1 MKDELGDR
9 MKGNYEDRTR
19 FSLPRRTYTII
30 RVDGKAFHTLT
41 KGMPKPF
48 SALFKDNVFNGFMDK
63 AAKALCKHIQGAQF
77 AYVQSDEISVLLIDF
92 EKTTTDAW
100 FDGNI
105 QKMASVAASI
115 ATAAFNKARLIHL
128 FERGFAMEFPEIK
141 TLDGETI
148 AKMIEIIKV
157 GEFDARVFTIP
168 DPIEVEN
175 YFIWRQKDATRNSVS
190 MAAKSLYSTKEL
202 EGKSSSDKQ
211 DMIHAK
217 GENWNDL
224 PDGFKRGRLISYE
237 YGFDLESSIE
247 FQKCSPEGMTA
258 EAANKLNEAASRGS
272 WEINPAP
279 DFLKER
285 DEIRDRIPKILVN

>member
-63 AAKALCKHIQGAQF
+63 TAKALCKHIQGAQF
-77 AYVQSDEISVLLIDF
+77 AYVQSDEISVLLTDF

-105 QKMASVAASI
+105 QKMVSVAASI
-115 ATAAFNKARLIHL
+115 ATAAFNKARLIRV
-128 FERGFAMEFPEIK
+128 FEEFPNEFD
-141 TLDGETI
+141 TDVNLDCETI
-148 AKMIEIIKV
+148 AKMIDVVKV

-190 MAAKSLYSTKEL
+190 MAARALFSDQETK
-202 EGKSSSDKQ
+202 GKSTNDKM
-211 DMIHAK
+211 DMIHSK

-247 FQKCSPEGMTA
+247 FQRCSPEGMTA
-258 EAANKLNEAASRGS
+258 EAANKLNEAASRGT

-285 DEIRDRIPKILVN
+285 DELRDRIPKILVN

>member
-48 SALFKDNVFNGFMDK
+48 NLGFDDNIFAGFMDK
-63 AAKALCKHIQGAQF
+63 TAKALCQHIQGAQF
-77 AYVQSDEISVLLIDF
+77 AYVQSDEISVLLTDF

-105 QKMASVAASI
+105 QKIVSVAASI
-115 ATAAFNKARLIHL
+115 ATAAFNKARIMRV
-128 FERGFAMEFPEIK
+128 FEELPTQFDIQAD
-141 TLDGETI
+141 LDCETI
-148 AKMIEIIKV
+148 AKMIDIIKTA
-157 GEFDARVFTIP
+157 EFDARVFTIP

-190 MAAKSLYSTKEL
+190 MAARSLF
-202 EGKSSSDKQ
+202 SDKQ
-211 DMIHAK
+211 LSGMSTTDKLDMIHAS
-217 GENWNDL
+217 GNNWNDL

-237 YGFDLESSIE
+237 YLFDLESSIE
-247 FQKCSPEGMTA
+247 FQKSSPEGMTA
-258 EAANKLNEAASRGS
+258 EAANKINAAASRGS

-285 DEIRDRIPKILVN
+285 DELRERIPQISVN

>member
-48 SALFKDNVFNGFMDK
+48 TSLFNDNVFAGFMDQT
-63 AAKALCKHIQGAQF
+63 AKALCQHVQGAQL
-77 AYVQSDEISVLLIDF
+77 AYVQSDEISVLVTDF

-105 QKMASVAASI
+105 QKMVSVAASI
-115 ATAAFNKARLIHL
+115 ATAAFNKARLIRCFDKDL
-128 FERGFAMEFPEIK
+128 AVEFPEIK
-141 TLDGETI
+141 ALDGETI
-148 AKMIEIIKV
+148 AKIIEIIKV
-157 GEFDARVFTIP
+157 GEFDARAFTIP

-175 YFIWRQKDATRNSVS
+175 YFIWRQKDAVRNSVS
-190 MAAKSLYSTKEL
+190 MAARALYSDQATK
-202 EGKSSSDKQ
+202 GKSTNDKL
-211 DMIHAK
+211 DMIHES
-217 GENWNDL
+217 GNNWNDL
-224 PDGFKRGRLISYE
+224 PDGFKRGRLISYF
-237 YGFDLESSIE
+237 YSFDTETVPLNPEHPMIE
-247 FQKCSPEGMTA
+247 GV
-258 EAANKLNEAASRGS
+258 SRGA

-285 DEIRDRIPKILVN
+285 DELRDRIPKIEVN

>member
-1 MKDELGDR
+1 MKDDLGDR
-9 MKGNYEDRTR
+9 MKSNFEDRTR

-41 KGMPKPF
+41 KGMCKPF
-48 SALFKDNVFNGFMDK
+48 SVDFKQNVFAGFMDK
-63 AAKALCKHIQGAQF
+63 TAKALCEHIQGAQF
-77 AYVQSDEISVLLIDF
+77 AFVQSDEISVLLTDF

-100 FDGNI
+100 FDANI

-115 ATAAFNKARLIHL
+115 ATAAFNKARLIRV
-128 FERGFAMEFPEIK
+128 FEEFPNTFDIEPE
-141 TLDGETI
+141 LDCYTV
-148 AKMIEIIKV
+148 AKMIDMVKV

-175 YFIWRQKDATRNSVS
+175 YFIWRQKDAVRNSVS

-202 EGKSSSDKQ
+202 EGVSSQGKLDL
-211 DMIHAK
+211 IHDK

-224 PDGFKRGRLISYE
+224 PDGFKRGRLISYN
-237 YGFDLESSIE
+237 YSFDLETAPLNTGSFKE
-247 FQKCSPEGMTA
+247 EHQMVEGV
-258 EAANKLNEAASRGS
+258 SRGA
-272 WEINPAP
+272 WEVNPAP

-285 DEIRDRIPKILVN
+285 DELRDRIPKIEVN